1 MHNKIMLSIALGLIG
16 IAVLGIIGVVISVV
30 ILLRLEQPLMYI
42 ICLFAVLVW
51 IEIYI
56 VLSVF
61 PSIATHRMF
70 KRLLFIGIALC
81 LFTAGVYKLYTMY
94 DDSLI
99 AVNTQDV
106 DLNAYDPFAEHNQLA
121 TLSQPSTYQLKTGE
135 LPRLDGATALY
146 PVYAAFAQA
155 VYPRQTYDAL
165 DSEVMSGGTGSA
177 YQRLIDGNVDMIF
190 AAAPSVGQLQS
201 AESNSIKLYLT
212 PIGQEAFVFFVNTDN
227 PVDHLTS
234 EQVKQIYSGQITNW
248 KQVGGND
255 EKIAAFQRP
264 EDSGSQAMLRRFMGD
279 RQIMEPKRKMM
290 ATGMGGMMERVED
303 YHNYDDAIGYSFHYF
318 ATVMN
323 PEQHIKLLAIDGVYP
338 DQQHIA
344 NGTYPLIAPFYA
356 VTAGYQYTGQW
367 ESEQAEAK
375 ASEAASDKT
384 ASTTSPQD
392 DSAAT
397 APTSK
402 DTKSPAHSVPTS
414 SDHALQLPPFQ
425 KLRSS
430 NPHLE
435 PLLRWILSPQGQELI
450 QQTGYFPLDSSS
462 YSTR

>member
-16 IAVLGIIGVVISVV
+16 IAVLGIIGIVGSIT
-30 ILLRLEQPLMYI
+30 ILLRLEQPMVYI
-42 ICLFAVLVW
+42 ICFFAVLVL

-61 PSIATHRMF
+61 PHITTHPLF
-70 KRLLFIGIALC
+70 KRLLLIGFALC
-81 LFTAGVYKLYTMY
+81 VFTAGIYKLYSVY

-106 DLNAYDPFAEHNQLA
+106 DLSTYAPFAEHNQLA
-121 TLSQPSTYQLKTGE
+121 TLSQPSTYQLKSGDA
-135 LPRLDGATALY
+135 LPKLDGATALY

-155 VYPRQTYDAL
+155 VYPRQSYDAW
-165 DSEVMSGGTGSA
+165 DSEVTSSGTGSA

-190 AAAPSVGQLQS
+190 AAAPSAVQMQL
-201 AESNSIKLYLT
+201 AESNSMKLYLT

-279 RQIMEPKRKMM
+279 RQIMEPMRKMI
-290 ATGMGGMMERVED
+290 ATGMGGIMERVED
-303 YHNYDDAIGYSFHYF
+303 YHNYDHAIGYSFHYF

-323 PEQHIKLLAIDGVYP
+323 PEEHIKLLAIDGVYP

-356 VTAGYQYTGQW
+356 VTAGYQYTRQL
-367 ESEQAEAK
+367 ESERAEAK
-375 ASEAASDKT
+375 LPEAASDKT
-384 ASTTSPQD
+384 ASSTSSQD
-392 DSAAT
+392 DSAAS
-397 APTSK
+397 PTSQ
-402 DTKSPAHSVPTS
+402 DTKSPASSVSTS
-414 SDHALQLPPFQ
+414 SDQALQLPPFQ

-435 PLLRWILSPQGQELI
+435 PLLRWILSPQGQQLI
-450 QQTGYFPLDSSS
+450 QQTGYFPLYSSS
-462 YSTR
+462 LPTP